1 MAKEGSESRT
11 VVIIALIGNA
21 GIACAKFVAAALT
34 GSSAMLSEGVHSL
47 ADTANE
53 LLLLHGLKRA
63 SAPATVDH
71 PYGHGREVYFWS
83 FIVALLIFALGAG
96 VSFYQGVHRLLSP
109 EPVSHVWANFAVLGV
124 SFFFEGISWTAAL
137 RRLNRSKGAMGYLAA
152 IRSSK
157 DPAVFTVLLEDTAAL
172 LGLIVA
178 FAGIGL
184 AAATGRSEFDAAASI
199 VIALLL
205 CVTSFLLARETKA
218 LLIGESALPQ
228 VQRSL
233 ARIARENRAIAQ
245 VNGII
250 TTQLGPDHVL
260 AALSAEFEDELTSP
274 QIEACVEELEI
285 AFKKS
290 HPEIVAVFIKPQK
303 HSVWA
308 ARRAKLAASD
318 DPATDTQ
325 RGDKVSGGG
334 TT

>member
-1 MAKEGSESRT
+1 MAKQASESRT
-11 VVIIALIGNA
+11 VVIIALVGNA
-21 GIACAKFVAAALT
+21 GIACAKFIAASVT

-63 SAPATVDH
+63 SAPATIEH

-96 VSFYQGVHRLLSP
+96 VSFYQGVHRLLTP

-137 RRLNRSKGAMGYLAA
+137 RRVKRTKGKLGYLAA

-157 DPAVFTVLLEDTAAL
+157 DPTVFTVLLEDTAAL

-184 AAATGRSEFDAAASI
+184 AAATGRPEFDAAASI
-199 VIALLL
+199 VIALVL
-205 CVTSFLLARETKA
+205 CVTSFLLARETKG

-228 VQRSL
+228 VQQSL
-233 ARIARENRAIAQ
+233 MRIAREHPAIAQ
-245 VNGII
+245 LNGVI

-260 AALSAEFEDELTSP
+260 AALSAEFEDALTSP
-274 QIEACVEELEI
+274 DIEACVEELEI

-290 HPEIVAVFIKPQK
+290 HPEIVSVFIKPQK

-308 ARRAKLAASD
+308 ARKAKLGGSNDATT
-318 DPATDTQ
+318 DPQ
-325 RGDKVSGGG
+325 RDHVPMGG